1 MGLRYFAAS
10 LPQLAAPLTL
20 THHTETN
27 IQRSFPT
34 TTLIIHKLIDLA
46 ALLVELINY
55 APLGHA
61 FERLNLEDVLGV
73 LRHGCG
79 SGRGSSES

>member
-1 MGLRYFAAS
+1 HCRN
-10 LPQLAAPLTL
+10 LP
-20 THHTETN
+20 HHTYR
-27 IQRSFPT
+27 IQRSLTFPT
-34 TTLIIHKLIDLA
+34 TTLIIHKTIDLA
-46 ALLVELINY
+46 VLLIELINY

-79 SGRGSSES
+79 SGRGSNSRPLTLQ